1 MAYVGTV
8 LAIVLACLLAAWL
21 PAARAARLDP
31 MQAIRQD

>member
-1 MAYVGTV
+1 VV
-8 LAIVLACLLAAWL
+8 AIVLACLAAAWV